1 MCLESKAYSRWS
13 LTAHDKKI
21 ETMKDTYALCQ
32 GEFGRA
38 VLLKLG
44 ANLVSH
50 SHACGQIAFWLGGSA
65 SQARIGGT
73 TYEYKH
79 NVALGINPFESHD
92 ATISNPSDPA
102 LFLTFEFNPCWIE
115 KQRIISGHGLYFLKP
130 TVPIDNELHNACR
143 SLLNIMLNPFSGRYD
158 NVEQVIL
165 DILIK
170 ATQASGNNIADI
182 ETGILRTPDYR
193 VQRAIMAMKNNS
205 SRKMSVD
212 QLADHV
218 GLSRSQLHVLFRKD
232 LNTTPSVVAN
242 LMVVEEA
249 IRRML
254 DHKEPLIEI
263 ALDLGFSTQGNFSRF
278 FKEHMGVSPSVY
290 RSAARNQWSMG

>member
-1 MCLESKAYSRWS
+1 
-13 LTAHDKKI
+13 
-21 ETMKDTYALCQ
+21 MKDTYAVRQ
-32 GEFGRA
+32 GEFGRV
-38 VLLKLG
+38 VLLKLR
-44 ANLVSH
+44 ADLVSH
-50 SHACGQIAFWLGGSA
+50 SHASSNIAFWLGGSPTT
-65 SQARIGGT
+65 ARIGDT
-73 TYEYKH
+73 SYQYQS
-79 NVALGINPFESHD
+79 NVALGINAFESHD
-92 ATISNPSDPA
+92 ATLCNPNDPA
-102 LFLTFEFNPCWIE
+102 LFLTFEF
-115 KQRIISGHGLYFLKP
+115 KQRWLEQQRLISGEGLYFLKP
-130 TVPIDNELHNACR
+130 TVPINDELYRACQR
-143 SLLNIMLNPFSGRYD
+143 MLHLMLNPFHSHHQ
-158 NVEQVIL
+158 NIEEVIL

-182 ETGILRTPDYR
+182 ETGLLRTPDYR

-254 DHKEPLIEI
+254 DHQEPLIEI

-290 RSAARNQWSMG
+290 RSAARNQWNMG